1 MLQGCVWRCAR
12 NNFTSKGIKHYERNV
27 CSKHFQYCLNRLL
40 IHIIFTNFF
49 LNQERFDYIF
59 YTGGTSV
66 GKIVRQAANVHLT
79 PCTLELG
86 GKSPVYIDENCNLET
101 AVKRLLW
108 GKVLNLGQTCIAPDY
123 ILATK
128 KVESKVVELVP
139 KFLKE
144 WFGDN
149 PQESPD
155 LCRIVNERHFNRLK
169 RLLDTT
175 TGNVATGK

>member
-1 MLQGCVWRCAR
+1 M
-12 NNFTSKGIKHYERNV
+12 
-27 CSKHFQYCLNRLL
+27 
-40 IHIIFTNFF
+40 
-49 LNQERFDYIF
+49 
-59 YTGGTSV
+59 
-66 GKIVRQAANVHLT
+66 
-79 PCTLELG
+79 G

-139 KFLKE
+139 KFLRE

-155 LCRIVNERHFNRLK
+155 MCRIVNERHFNRIK